1 MIYKRIE
8 RGDILE
14 VPTYFFL
21 ERDYVI
27 ESQRTDTDIFM
38 REIYNRMWRLYQE
51 IQSIYTVEVSYSKV
65 LAA

>member
-14 VPTYFFL
+14 VPTYFFS

-27 ESQRTDTDIFM
+27 ESQRTYTDIFM

-51 IQSIYTVEVSYSKV
+51 IQSLCTVEVSYSKV

>member
-14 VPTYFFL
+14 VPTYFFS

-27 ESQRTDTDIFM
+27 ESQRTYTDIFM
-38 REIYNRMWRLYQE
+38 REIYNRMWRLCQE
-51 IQSIYTVEVSYSKV
+51 IQSLYTVEVS
-65 LAA
+65 

>member
-8 RGDILE
+8 RGDVLE
-14 VPTYFFL
+14 VPTYSFS

-27 ESQRTDTDIFM
+27 ESQRTYTDIFM

-51 IQSIYTVEVSYSKV
+51 IQSLYTVEVSYSKV

>member
-14 VPTYFFL
+14 VPTYFFS

-27 ESQRTDTDIFM
+27 ESQRTYTDIFM

-51 IQSIYTVEVSYSKV
+51 IQSLYTVEVSYSKV

>member
-65 LAA
+65 QAA

>member
-38 REIYNRMWRLYQE
+38 REIYNRMWRLCQE
-51 IQSIYTVEVSYSKV
+51 IQSLRLYTVEVG
-65 LAA
+65 

>member
-14 VPTYFFL
+14 VPTYFFS

-27 ESQRTDTDIFM
+27 ERQKTDTDIFM

-51 IQSIYTVEVSYSKV
+51 IQSLCTVRLEVS
-65 LAA
+65 